1 MILYDGNDVSYSTG
15 ASLADKKVLIIG
27 DSISTDA
34 YGNYK
39 KWVTN
44 LIENGFFDSDKVTN
58 SSYHATGF
66 VATYSE
72 GGSVV
77 SDTFKNRLQ
86 AISGKSSYDLVITFG
101 GINDYIQGIDFDTF
115 KSAVDSYFEYLVKNF
130 VQARIVVITPLRTY
144 NVYKNT
150 AGHFQTEYSDY
161 IKTVAKSYCLPVLNL
176 TEDSGYYP
184 FVDEFKQMWTLTP
197 SGFTNPDGVHPTAE
211 YSAKYLAPMI
221 AEYLVNTLYS
231 DSASGSKSDDPAPTP
246 ESNVLLVTVTMSNET
261 SGVADKTYAEVIEA
275 WNAGKAVR
283 LYASALGGE
292 IDITARGGIGE
303 IDEYFMAMLPT
314 ISGSQVGYMIVMM
327 IKGATGSDMM
337 SVALHL

>member
-1 MILYDGNDVSYSTG
+1 MILYDGNDTSYSTD
-15 ASLADKKVLIIG
+15 ASLANKKVLIIG

-77 SDTFKNRLQ
+77 ADTFKNRLQ
-86 AISGKSSYDLVITFG
+86 AITGKSSYDLVITFG

-115 KSAVDSYFEYLVKNF
+115 KTAVDSYFEYLVKNF

-197 SGFTNPDGVHPTAE
+197 SGFVNPDGVHPTAE
-211 YSAKYLAPMI
+211 YSVKYLAPMI
-221 AEYLVNTLYS
+221 AEYLVKTLYS
-231 DSASGSKSDDPAPTP
+231 DSASGAESDGN
-246 ESNVLLVTVTMSNET
+246 NVLLVTVTMSNET
-261 SGVADKTYAEVIEA
+261 SGMADKSYAEVIEA
-275 WNAGKAVR
+275 WNAGKVVR

-292 IDITARGGIGE
+292 IDITARGKIGTT
-303 IDEYFMAMLPT
+303 DEYFMTMLPM
-314 ISGSQVGYMIVMM
+314 ISGSQVGYMVVTMT
-327 IKGATGSDMM
+327 KGATDSDMM
-337 SVALHL
+337 SVVLQF

>member
-150 AGHFQTEYSDY
+150 AVHFQTEYSDY
-161 IKTVAKSYCLPVLNL
+161 IKGVAKSYCLPVLNL

-221 AEYLVNTLYS
+221 AEYLVKTLYS

-246 ESNVLLVTVTMSNET
+246 ESNVFLVTVTMSNET
-261 SGVADKTYAEVIEA
+261 SGMADKSYAEVIEA
-275 WNAGKAVR
+275 WNAGKTIR
-283 LYASALGGE
+283 GYAPALNGE
-292 IDITARGGIGE
+292 IDFTVHMGIGTE
-303 IDEYFMAMLPT
+303 DEMFVAVVPMTQGIAVISML
-314 ISGSQVGYMIVMM
+314 
-327 IKGATGSDMM
+327 KGLSDDDMM
-337 SVALHL
+337 PVAIQS

>member
-1 MILYDGNDVSYSTG
+1 MIFYDGNDVSYNTG

-39 KWVTN
+39 KWATN
-44 LIENGFFDSDKVTN
+44 LIENGFFVSDKVTN
-58 SSYHATGF
+58 NSYHATGF

-72 GGSVV
+72 SGSVV
-77 SDTFKNRLQ
+77 ADTFKNRLQ

-115 KSAVDSYFEYLVKNF
+115 KTAVDSYFEYLVKNF

-197 SGFTNPDGVHPTAE
+197 SGFVNPDGVHPTAE

-221 AEYLVNTLYS
+221 AEYLVKTLYS
-231 DSASGSKSDDPAPTP
+231 DSASGAESDD
-246 ESNVLLVTVTMSNET
+246 SNVLLVAVTMSNEI
-261 SGVADKTYAEVIEA
+261 SGMADKTYAEVIEA
-275 WNAGKAVR
+275 WNAGKVVR

-292 IDITARGGIGE
+292 IDITAHGGIGAT
-303 IDEYFMAMLPT
+303 DEYFTAMLPM
-314 ISGSQVGYMIVMM
+314 ISGSQVGYMIVTMT
-327 IKGATGSDMM
+327 KGATDSDMM

>member
-77 SDTFKNRLQ
+77 ADTFKNRLQ
-86 AISGKSSYDLVITFG
+86 AVTGKSSYDLVITFG

-115 KSAVDSYFEYLVKNF
+115 KTAVDSYFEYLVKNF
-130 VQARIVVITPLRTY
+130 VQARIVVFAPLRTY

-150 AGHFQTEYSDY
+150 AGHYQTEYSDY

-197 SGFTNPDGVHPTAE
+197 SGFVNPDGVHPTAE
-211 YSAKYLAPMI
+211 YSARYLAPMI
-221 AEYLVNTLYS
+221 AEYLVKTLYS
-231 DSASGSKSDDPAPTP
+231 DSASGTESDDN
-246 ESNVLLVTVTMSNET
+246 NVLLVTVTMSNEI
-261 SGVADKTYAEVIEA
+261 SGMADKSYAEVIEA
-275 WNAGKAVR
+275 WNAGKVVR

-292 IDITARGGIGE
+292 IDITAHGGIGTA
-303 IDEYFMAMLPT
+303 DEHFMAMLPM
-314 ISGSQVGYMIVMM
+314 ISGSQVGYMVVTM
-327 IKGATGSDMM
+327 IKGATDSDMM

>member
-1 MILYDGNDVSYSTG
+1 
-15 ASLADKKVLIIG
+15 
-27 DSISTDA
+27 
-34 YGNYK
+34 
-39 KWVTN
+39 VTN

-77 SDTFKNRLQ
+77 ADTFKNRLQ
-86 AISGKSSYDLVITFG
+86 AVTGKSSYDLVITFG

-115 KSAVDSYFEYLVKNF
+115 KTAVDSYFEYLVKNF

-197 SGFTNPDGVHPTAE
+197 SGFVNPDGVHPTAE

-221 AEYLVNTLYS
+221 AEYLVKTLYS
-231 DSASGSKSDDPAPTP
+231 DSASGAESDDN
-246 ESNVLLVTVTMSNET
+246 NVLLVTVTMSNET
-261 SGVADKTYAEVIEA
+261 SGMADKSYAEVIEA
-275 WNAGKAVR
+275 WNAGKVVR
-283 LYASALGGE
+283 LYTNALGGE
-292 IDITARGGIGE
+292 IDITVRGGIGE
-303 IDEYFMAMLPT
+303 TDEYFMAMLPM
-314 ISGSQVGYMIVMM
+314 ISGSQVGYMVVTM
-327 IKGATGSDMM
+327 IKGATDSDMM

>member
-1 MILYDGNDVSYSTG
+1 MILYDGNDTSYSTD
-15 ASLADKKVLIIG
+15 ASLANKKVLIIG

-77 SDTFKNRLQ
+77 ADTFKNRLQ
-86 AISGKSSYDLVITFG
+86 AITGKSSYDLVITFG

-115 KSAVDSYFEYLVKNF
+115 KTAVDSYFEYLVKNF
-130 VQARIVVITPLRTY
+130 VQARIVVFTPLRTY
-144 NVYKNT
+144 NVYRST
-150 AGHFQTEYSDY
+150 AGHYQTEYSDY

-197 SGFTNPDGVHPTAE
+197 SGFVNPDGVHPTAE

-221 AEYLVNTLYS
+221 AEYLVKTLYS
-231 DSASGSKSDDPAPTP
+231 DSASGAESDGN
-246 ESNVLLVTVTMSNET
+246 NVLLVTVTMSNET
-261 SGVADKTYAEVIEA
+261 SGMADKSYAEVIEA
-275 WNAGKAVR
+275 WNAGKVVR

-292 IDITARGGIGE
+292 IDITARGKIGTT
-303 IDEYFMAMLPT
+303 DEYFMTMLPM
-314 ISGSQVGYMIVMM
+314 ISGSQVGYMVVTM
-327 IKGATGSDMM
+327 IKGATDSDMM
-337 SVALHL
+337 SVVLQF

>member
-15 ASLADKKVLIIG
+15 ASLADKKMLIIG

-44 LIENGFFDSDKVTN
+44 LIENGFFDGTKVTN

-77 SDTFKNRLQ
+77 ADTFKNRLQ
-86 AISGKSSYDLVITFG
+86 AITGKSSYDLVITFG

-115 KSAVDSYFEYLVKNF
+115 KTAVDSYFEYLVKNF

-221 AEYLVNTLYS
+221 AEYLTETLYS

-246 ESNVLLVTVTMSNET
+246 ESNVFLVTVTVTSET
-261 SGVADKTYAEVIEA
+261 TGTADKTFAEVLEA
-275 WNAGKAVR
+275 WDAGKVVR
-283 LYASALGGE
+283 GYAPAIGMEVDFTIHSSTTEDGEAFAALVPSGTGLESIILYDGGDGNPANVA
-292 IDITARGGIGE
+292 IMTYGG
-303 IDEYFMAMLPT
+303 
-314 ISGSQVGYMIVMM
+314 
-327 IKGATGSDMM
+327 
-337 SVALHL
+337 